1 VGLSTRWSGW
11 DFQLGGAG
19 GAISELGCQDIGE
32 VVNWVDCPVIDG
44 VII

>member
-1 VGLSTRWSGW
+1 MGFSTRCIGW

-19 GAISELGCQDIGE
+19 GASSELGCQDIGE
-32 VVNWVDCPVIDG
+32 VVNWVDCPVIDE